1 MTEEK
6 TNRELNMGTVS
17 KSQTSEG
24 AGDSRTGG
32 EPLDLKGI
40 YEWLEDPVEWAK
52 KLATEHWKE
61 EKEIAKEIGDDLR
74 DRYDVLKEVA
84 KDVIPSA
91 GTVITPLDREIAK
104 YYVTDQGFGDSINRG
119 VLYPARARALK
130 EQRKKGTLN
139 PYQRD
144 NLIKMEKFMDDTRI
158 QDVFS
163 AELQGQQ
170 KRWKN
175 LTAKKKAERLKKN
188 PLGKPKTP
196 EDIRERLKLIFMGET
211 QLGER
216 HRFGK
221 LKGKLKDSPGGAVG
235 LLQVTPETLWS
246 VAAASGK
253 SSQFGTTAAT
263 EAGLSTTDLN
273 KIRKMTLPLT
283 VKNKETLTKYLET
296 PEVNYMAAAAKIF
309 QYLKEHNL

>member
-1 MTEEK
+1 MAEEK
-6 TNRELNMGTVS
+6 TNRELNMGAAS

-40 YEWLEDPVEWAK
+40 YEWVKDPVEWSK

-61 EKEIAKEIGDDLR
+61 QKEIAKEIGDEIR
-74 DRYDVLKEVA
+74 DTYDVLTEVV
-84 KDVIPSA
+84 KDVIPF
-91 GTVITPLDREIAK
+91 GIDITPLDREIAK
-104 YYVTDQGFGDSINRG
+104 YYVTDQGRLDALNRG
-119 VLYPARARALK
+119 ILYPARGRALEKQLK
-130 EQRKKGTLN
+130 EKTLN
-139 PYQRD
+139 QYQVD
-144 NLIKMEKFMDDTRI
+144 NLKHLETFMDDTLLNK
-158 QDVFS
+158 VFS
-163 AELQGQQ
+163 AEFQGF
-170 KRWKN
+170 KDRK
-175 LTAKKKAERLKKN
+175 
-188 PLGKPKTP
+188 KPKTP
-196 EDIRERLKLIFMGET
+196 EDIRERLRLIFMGET

-296 PEVNYMAAAAKIF
+296 PEVNYMAATAKIF

>member
-1 MTEEK
+1 MAEEK
-6 TNRELNMGTVS
+6 TNRELNMGAAS

-40 YEWLEDPVEWAK
+40 YEWVKDPVEWSK

-130 EQRKKGTLN
+130 EQHKKGTLN
-139 PYQRD
+139 QYQVD
-144 NLIKMEKFMDDTRI
+144 NLEHLETFMSNTRLNK
-158 QDVFS
+158 VFS
-163 AELQGQQ
+163 AEFQGF
-170 KRWKN
+170 KGRM
-175 LTAKKKAERLKKN
+175 
-188 PLGKPKTP
+188 KPKTP

-283 VKNKETLTKYLET
+283 VKNKETLTEYLET